1 MKYLTITIL
10 SFSLIYM
17 SSCSGD
23 IDSALNV
30 KIEKEGPA
38 KTKKEGLAFL
48 AENKKRPEVK
58 ITQSGLQ
65 YEVIREGLGPK
76 PGPTSRVKVDYL
88 GTTPDGRVFDSSKGK
103 PIEFG
108 LNQVINCLLYTSPSP
123 RDRTRSRMPSSA

>member
-38 KTKKEGLAFL
+38 KIKKE
-48 AENKKRPEVK
+48 V
-58 ITQSGLQ
+58 
-65 YEVIREGLGPK
+65 
-76 PGPTSRVKVDYL
+76 
-88 GTTPDGRVFDSSKGK
+88 
-103 PIEFG
+103 
-108 LNQVINCLLYTSPSP
+108 LLF
-123 RDRTRSRMPSSA
+123 

>member
-10 SFSLIYM
+10 SISLIYL

-48 AENKKRPEVK
+48 AENKKRPSK
-58 ITQSGLQ
+58 NNS
-65 YEVIREGLGPK
+65 IRF
-76 PGPTSRVKVDYL
+76 T
-88 GTTPDGRVFDSSKGK
+88 
-103 PIEFG
+103 I
-108 LNQVINCLLYTSPSP
+108 I
-123 RDRTRSRMPSSA
+123 